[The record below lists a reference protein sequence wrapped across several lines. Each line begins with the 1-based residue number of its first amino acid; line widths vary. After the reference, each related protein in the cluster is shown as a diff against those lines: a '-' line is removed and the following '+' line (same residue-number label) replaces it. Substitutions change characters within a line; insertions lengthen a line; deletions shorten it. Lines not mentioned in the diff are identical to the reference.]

1 MSTIL
6 LIIAAFALAGLIQG
20 VIGFGF
26 AVATTLLLFNQ
37 INFTSLVFL
46 NLIISFITA
55 LIAMLSGK
63 NLKAINKP
71 VLTKLVITAFA
82 GLVIGILLLDYTNVT
97 ILKKIT
103 LSVILIASIL
113 SLTNSKAYFAH
124 NYVVWISGFFSGLLT
139 PSTGINGP
147 LVALHLNAVFKDK
160 QQIRT
165 TMLAFLLLIMGFGVL
180 SMVIKGKLPADTW
193 SLFAKVI
200 VPSVVGYVIG
210 LLSFKLLANHVFQRI
225 VTLFLISSSLASLIY
240 LII

>member
-1 MSTIL
+1 MSAMLI
-6 LIIAAFALAGLIQG
+6 IIAAFVLAGLIQG
-20 VIGFGF
+20 LIGFGF

-46 NLIISFITA
+46 NLILSFITA

-71 VLTKLVITAFA
+71 VLIKLIITALA
-82 GLVIGILLLDYTNVT
+82 GLVVGVALLDYTNVI

-103 LSVILIASIL
+103 LTVILIASIL

-124 NYVVWISGFFSGLLT
+124 KYVVWISGFFSGVLT

-165 TMLAFLLLIMGFGVL
+165 TMLAYLLLIMGFGVL
-180 SMVIKGKLPADTW
+180 SMVIKNNLPASTW
-193 SLFAKVI
+193 WLLAKVI
-200 VPSVVGYVIG
+200 VPAVAGYVIG
-210 LLSFKLLANHVFQRI
+210 LLSFKLLANHIFQKM
-225 VTLFLISSSLASLIY
+225 VTAFLICSSLASLIY
-240 LII
+240 LIL